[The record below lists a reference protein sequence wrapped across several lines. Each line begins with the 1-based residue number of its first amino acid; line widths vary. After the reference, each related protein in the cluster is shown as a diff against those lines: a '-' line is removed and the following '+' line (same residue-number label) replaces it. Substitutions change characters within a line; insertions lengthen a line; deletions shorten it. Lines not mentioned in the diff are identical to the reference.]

1 VIVNNR
7 DKQLLADRQQRVI
20 EHYLQRCKNHLSQIR
35 VCESAGETYLGRI
48 LAIAYKLEHLSL
60 SSDQWE
66 RYWNIVAVAQQR
78 LADLVPTVRVS
89 TAEYSESE
97 LSGRELGAGA
107 II

>member
-1 VIVNNR
+1 MNNR
-7 DKQLLADRQQRVI
+7 DKQLLADRQQRVT
-20 EHYLQRCKNHLSQIR
+20 EQYLQRAKRYL
-35 VCESAGETYLGRI
+35 ADFTTETRAEERFQNILG
-48 LAIAYKLEHLSL
+48 LADKLEHLSL

-66 RYWNIVAVAQQR
+66 RYWAIVELGQQK
-78 LADLVPTVRVS
+78 LAELVPTTRVS

>member
-1 VIVNNR
+1 MNNR
-7 DKQLLADRQQRVI
+7 DKQLLADRQHRATEQ
-20 EHYLQRCKNHLSQIR
+20 YLQRCKNHLSQIR
-35 VCESAGETYLGRI
+35 VAESAGETYLGRI
-48 LAIAYKLEHLSL
+48 LAIADKLEHLSL
-60 SSDQWE
+60 TPDQWE

>member
-1 VIVNNR
+1 VNNR
-7 DKQLLADRQQRVI
+7 DKQLLADRQQRVT
-20 EHYLQRCKNHLSQIR
+20 EQYLQRAKRYL
-35 VCESAGETYLGRI
+35 ADFTTETRAEERFQNILG
-48 LAIAYKLEHLSL
+48 LADKLEHLSL

-66 RYWNIVAVAQQR
+66 RYWAIVELGQQK
-78 LADLVPTVRVS
+78 LAELVPTTRVS

>member
-1 VIVNNR
+1 VNNR
-7 DKQLLADRQQRVI
+7 DKQLLADRQHRATEQ
-20 EHYLQRCKNHLSQIR
+20 YLQRCKNHLSQIR

-48 LAIAYKLEHLSL
+48 LAIADKLEHLSL

-66 RYWNIVAVAQQR
+66 RYWSIVELGQQK
-78 LADLVPTVRVS
+78 LAELVSTTRVS
-89 TAEYSESE
+89 TAEYSEPE